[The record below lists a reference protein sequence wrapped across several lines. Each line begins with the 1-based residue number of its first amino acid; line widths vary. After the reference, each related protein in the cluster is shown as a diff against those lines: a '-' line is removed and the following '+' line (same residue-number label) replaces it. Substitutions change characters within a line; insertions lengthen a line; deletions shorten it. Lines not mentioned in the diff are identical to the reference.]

1 MPQNNPDRQL
11 YVYLGLKT
19 YMELS
24 MLFECEIP
32 NHQMNL
38 GELKK
43 KKRILTRRLSN
54 HDFIVVRIR

>member
-24 MLFECEIP
+24 MLFEYEIP

-38 GELKK
+38 GQLKK
-43 KKRILTRRLSN
+43 HVDSLITISL
-54 HDFIVVRIR
+54 